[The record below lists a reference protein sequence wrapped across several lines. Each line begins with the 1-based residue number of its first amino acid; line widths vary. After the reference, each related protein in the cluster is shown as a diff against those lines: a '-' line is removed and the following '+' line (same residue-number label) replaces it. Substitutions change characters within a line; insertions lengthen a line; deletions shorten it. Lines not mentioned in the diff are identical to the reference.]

1 MIANQLGFGIIL
13 SYISIFLA
21 NIANL
26 ILTPFIIRSLGQSQY
41 GLYMLIGAFVGYIA
55 ILDFGLGNTTVRF
68 VSKYHAVNDKK
79 GERNFLFLT
88 SVIYLIISFIIL
100 VLGALIYPS
109 LDVVFRN
116 SLTPEE
122 IEIAKTM
129 FIILIISLSLTLP
142 MNLFRGIITAYER
155 FVFLHSL
162 NIVRILIRSILLFLL
177 LFWGY
182 KAIAI
187 VLLDAALNIALMLVS
202 VIYVFVKLHIKIKFY
217 EFDKYLIKEIFLY
230 TFPVFIGVIV
240 DQIYWKIGHLVLGVV
255 ADTNEVA
262 VFSVGMTI
270 GQYFI
275 TFATAISGVFLPKIT
290 KMVTTEASD
299 EDLTDILVK
308 TGRIQF
314 LVLGLVLST
323 FVLFGKKFILL
334 WAGPSYE
341 VSWGIALVVMIPLS
355 LVLTQTVGI
364 SILQAK
370 NMHAFRS
377 WMYLFIAIINTL
389 ISFFLSKIY
398 GAIGAAIGTALSLIF
413 GNIIIMNIYYHFKVR
428 LNIPEFCRKLSSLL
442 LSLICSVVIGSVLL
456 LISSNSWLVLIVQ
469 CSIYSIIYIFI
480 MWFFG
485 MNDYEKQLFVNVY
498 NKIKKQTSCN
508 T

>member
-485 MNDYEKQLFVNVY
+485 MNDYEKQLFV
-498 NKIKKQTSCN
+498 K
-508 T
+508 